1 MTDPERPDIER
12 WIDRHDNELRNLAER
27 AGAHA
32 DTVHF
37 LATLVLAG
45 STDTE
50 IYEQLRELIPS
61 TDGRHS
67 PLAGA
72 PELLDEVRQLVETS

>member
-1 MTDPERPDIER
+1 MTDIER
-12 WIDRHDNELRNLAER
+12 WIDHHETELHELAER
-27 AGAHA
+27 AGAHD

-45 STDTE
+45 STDTD

-61 TDGRHS
+61 PDGQHS
-67 PLAGA
+67 PLDGA
-72 PELLDEVRQLVETS
+72 PDLLHEVRQLVATS